1 MDIFSKTSEGIRN
14 TTTIAGLS
22 CTGSRKRLPR
32 NIASDGMIEAYSAEK
47 AEGCFILYQ
56 LENGAYMSETYMFHI
71 QLFGQVLLATRRYV
85 FLLKRHHY
93 DFSKIWRIDISSK

>member
-1 MDIFSKTSEGIRN
+1 
-14 TTTIAGLS
+14 
-22 CTGSRKRLPR
+22 
-32 NIASDGMIEAYSAEK
+32 MIEAYSAEK

-71 QLFGQVLLATRRYV
+71 QLFGQVLLATRKYV

-93 DFSKIWRIDISSK
+93 DFSKIWRIDINSKTTQHLKIEFAYLLVLFRHIGVLYSDGREGRCD